1 MPRHLAN
8 MILVASPALF
18 DDPEARLF
26 LEEVQRL
33 AGTKYGALALH
44 KLSTAPAAG
53 GGDGTAATLRAGR
66 SKMGARVSPLT
77 ARLSDK
83 DRSSLDAH
91 VDLTARLPVAAG
103 APTPGR

>member
-1 MPRHLAN
+1 
-8 MILVASPALF
+8 
-18 DDPEARLF
+18 
-26 LEEVQRL
+26 
-33 AGTKYGALALH
+33 
-44 KLSTAPAAG
+44 
-53 GGDGTAATLRAGR
+53 
-66 SKMGARVSPLT
+66 MGARVSPLT